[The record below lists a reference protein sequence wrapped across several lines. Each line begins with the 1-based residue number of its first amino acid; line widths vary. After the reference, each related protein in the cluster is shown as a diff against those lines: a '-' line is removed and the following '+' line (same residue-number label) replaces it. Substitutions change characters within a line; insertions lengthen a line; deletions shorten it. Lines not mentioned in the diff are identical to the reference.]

1 MSENSSAKL
10 LTITAFLIGF
20 ALIDE
25 LNSTEQGAL
34 GNFFMLMGQTLCT
47 NSSEYFKRD
56 WNNFLSGNNVIYTN
70 SNTSSKTNTKDDA
83 DNRYN
88 NQTNNYTSDDRETDR
103 EYTLR
108 MLNKTKEIFE
118 KEINN
123 LK

>member
-1 MSENSSAKL
+1 MSENSSSKL

-34 GNFFMLMGQTLCT
+34 GNFFMLIGQTLST

-56 WNNFLSGNNVIYTN
+56 WNNYLSGNNVIYTN
-70 SNTSSKTNTKDDA
+70 SNNNTKTNTNDI
-83 DNRYN
+83 NNGFNNPGNSSNN
-88 NQTNNYTSDDRETDR
+88 NQRETDR
-103 EYTLR
+103 EYAIR
-108 MLNKTKEIFE
+108 MLNKTRDIFDR
-118 KEINN
+118 EINN